1 MTVQNTYAAAGVDIA
16 AGARAVD
23 LMRAA
28 VQSTYGPQ
36 VLAGIGAFGGLFDA
50 SALKDMREPVLVA
63 STDGV
68 GTKTMVAAR
77 VGRWDT
83 IGQDIVNHS
92 VNDILVQGAR
102 PLFFMDYVAAS
113 KLDPVQIATVVAG
126 CAAACREAGCALLGG
141 ETAEMPGVYQPGA
154 LDLVGTIVGVVER
167 SAIIDGR
174 RIQPGDVILG
184 LPSAGLHTNGFSLA
198 RRVLDDLDWRAPL
211 AAHLPPGDGE
221 TVGAQQSIGEA
232 LLAVHRSYLKPVHA
246 LLAAGIDVR
255 GLAHI
260 TGGGFVD
267 NLPRV
272 LPAGVGATI
281 RRGTWPILP
290 IFQLIQ
296 HRGRI
301 SDAEMFHV
309 FNMGLGMLVVLPR
322 SDADR
327 ALMLLAGD
335 AYAVGEI
342 VAGQSG
348 VRITDDRRQST
359 DDR

>member
-1 MTVQNTYAAAGVDIA
+1 MTGSNTYSAAGVNIA
-16 AGARAVD
+16 AGAQAVE

-36 VLAGIGAFGGLFDA
+36 VLAGIGAFGGLFDV
-50 SALKDMREPVLVA
+50 SALKALREPVLVA

-77 VGRWDT
+77 MGRWDT

-102 PLFFMDYVAAS
+102 PLFFMDYVASS
-113 KLDPVQIATVVAG
+113 KLDPAQIATVVAG
-126 CAAACREAGCALLGG
+126 CAVACREAGCALLGG
-141 ETAEMPGVYQPGA
+141 ETAEMPGVYQPGE

-184 LPSAGLHTNGFSLA
+184 LPSVGLHTNGFSLA
-198 RRVLDDLDWRAPL
+198 RRVLGELDWRAPL
-211 AAHLPPGDGE
+211 AAHLPPGE
-221 TVGAQQSIGEA
+221 REMAGAQQPIGEA
-232 LLAVHRSYLKPVHA
+232 LLAVHRSYLKPVQA
-246 LLAAGIDVR
+246 LLDVGVDVR

-281 RRGTWPILP
+281 RRGTWPALP
-290 IFQLIQ
+290 VFRLIQ
-296 HRGRI
+296 HLGRI
-301 SDAEMFHV
+301 DDGEMFHV
-309 FNMGLGMLVVLPR
+309 FNMGLGMLVVVPP
-322 SDADR
+322 ADVAR
-327 ALMLLAGD
+327 ALATLPGD
-335 AYAVGEI
+335 ACVVGEMRPLAAQTSRVTI
-342 VAGQSG
+342 Q
-348 VRITDDRRQST
+348 
-359 DDR
+359 